1 VDTIQNLFAVIADR
15 KTHPRESSYTNSLF
29 DAGEDE
35 ILKKIG
41 EESVEVIL
49 AAKAQGDERLVSE
62 LADLAYHCLVL
73 IAQRGLTPQDVSA
86 ELERRFAPSPTE

>member
-1 VDTIQNLFAVIADR
+1 MIRDLYEIIADR
-15 KTHPRESSYTNSLF
+15 KTNPKAGSYTNSLL

-62 LADLAYHCLVL
+62 LADLTYHALVL
-73 IAQRGLTPQDVSA
+73 LTARGLTIDDIEA
-86 ELERRFAPSPTE
+86 ELTRRHRPGG